1 VGVQEALDQFQGA
14 AVIPMEF
21 IAPVPRFLFK
31 ERLELADRRLAQIDN
46 IHVEADCH
54 AAPAAQAL

>member
-1 VGVQEALDQFQGA
+1 
-14 AVIPMEF
+14 MEL

-46 IHVEADCH
+46 IHGGEDSH
-54 AAPAAQAL
+54 AATAA